1 MDPLCTCSAGEL
13 ATVLGL
19 SKPRIYQLVSE
30 GIITKKGRELP
41 LADSVQR
48 YIEYSRHGESTDK
61 VELENA
67 RLRADVKYRENKA
80 EIMRLEADELKGR
93 MHRSEDV
100 EALTSDLV
108 YVMRSTMLA
117 LIGRLAVDV
126 APIDNP
132 AECAAVIRK
141 EIYRAME
148 SLSEYRYDPKKY
160 IERVRE
166 RRKWEEVMKDDPS
179 ENQLT
184 GD

>member
-19 SKPRIYQLVSE
+19 TRARIYQLVSD
-30 GIITKKGRELP
+30 GILSKDGRQFR

-48 YIEYSRHGESTDK
+48 YLEFSRHGESTDK
-61 VELENA
+61 AELELA
-67 RLRADVKYRENKA
+67 GKRADVKFRENKA
-80 EIMRLEADELKGR
+80 EIMRLEAAELKGR

-141 EIYRAME
+141 EIYRAMA
-148 SLSEYRYDPKKY
+148 SLSEYRYDPQTY
-160 IERVRE
+160 IERVRD
-166 RRKWEEVMKDDPS
+166 RRKWEEVMKDDPA